1 MAFANPSRSLF
12 GTGDTI
18 NMLPVLIP
26 SRLASSGTLLAISP
40 RRIASAAMDELAPA
54 FILAVVALSASA
66 ETLAILGFWLYPS
79 IFAAIVLALVL
90 APNRWEEAA
99 SNLPILIT
107 CAAVHIVSVPSAS
120 CRTSIIASAPVMRV
134 PRAPV
139 SFTAGRVTP
148 DHMGFFITFFF
159 IGVTSTDGASAVA
172 GSAAVAAFAGA
183 SVPDGASPKAAMPS
197 GAWVGEL
204 ALDLLDGG
212 VLVG

>member
-54 FILAVVALSASA
+54 FILAVVALFASA

-99 SNLPILIT
+99 SNLPILIA

-120 CRTSIIASAPVMRV
+120 CCTRIVASAPVMRV
-134 PRAPV
+134 PCVHV

-148 DHMGFFITFFF
+148 DMGLHCHLFFHWHNI
-159 IGVTSTDGASAVA
+159 D
-172 GSAAVAAFAGA
+172 
-183 SVPDGASPKAAMPS
+183 PRRLS
-197 GAWVGEL
+197 GCRRRSSSGFYRRVSSRRSL
-204 ALDLLDGG
+204 ARSFNAPWRLSG
-212 VLVG
+212 